1 MMTPGQKV
9 LLRLEANACWP
20 GARVSRTPARVRAV
34 ERVVIP
40 GGASDF
46 GTIAGAQTV
55 AELQDLVNLW
65 STRMSQLTQAYADFS
80 PTWVAKD
87 AQGYEAWTND
97 WNALQA
103 RYQAALSNANSAI
116 TAAKINVFTPNN
128 MIPAPTE
135 YLALSKAMLQC
146 YPPDGCPQA
155 KGDWSDL
162 FDRLTAAQ
170 KAAGTTMLVDAPPQ
184 PTATDVDLKVFAATA
199 PVDPIAQLTGQ
210 QAGGPI
216 PPGLMGQ
223 LTGLSKWLAAHK
235 TALEVGAVVV
245 GAGILISLVLP
256 AVMVPLKVAK
266 VAAATL

>member
-1 MMTPGQKV
+1 
-9 LLRLEANACWP
+9 LRLEANACWP
-20 GARVSRTPARVRAV
+20 GARVPRVRQRARGV
-34 ERVVIP
+34 EPVLIG

-65 STRMSQLTQAYADFS
+65 STRMAQLTQAYADFS
-80 PTWVAKD
+80 PTWVNKD
-87 AQGYEAWTND
+87 AAGYEAWTND

-116 TAAKINVFTPNN
+116 TAAKINLFTPNN

-135 YLALSKAMLQC
+135 YTALAKAMHQC

-155 KGDWSDL
+155 KGDWDDL
-162 FDRLTAAQ
+162 FDRITAAQ
-170 KAAGTTMLVDAPPQ
+170 KAAGAAVLVDAPPQ

-210 QAGGPI
+210 QLGGPL
-216 PPGLMGQ
+216 PTGTAAGLAGF
-223 LTGLSKWLAAHK
+223 LKWISAHK
-235 TALEVGAVVV
+235 TAIEVGAVVV
-245 GAGILISLVLP
+245 GAGVLLSLVLP

-266 VAAATL
+266 LATAGAL